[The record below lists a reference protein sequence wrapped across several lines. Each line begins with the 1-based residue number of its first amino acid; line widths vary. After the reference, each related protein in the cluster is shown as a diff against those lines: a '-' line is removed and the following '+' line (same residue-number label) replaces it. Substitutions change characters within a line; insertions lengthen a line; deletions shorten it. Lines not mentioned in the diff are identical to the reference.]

1 MTNNYWDKEQYYPKC
16 NKCGQPINSTRYC
29 SRSCWIE
36 QRNNYKKQNIYDEF
50 VNIFDDI
57 IIEKKQDF
65 IYKNECDILQIE
77 PPLEETKIKK
87 QYRKLALK
95 YHPDKQ
101 GDPDMFIKIKS
112 AYDTLISVC

>member
-87 QYRKLALK
+87 SYRKLLLQ
-95 YHPDKQ
+95 YHPDK
-101 GDPDMFIKIKS
+101 GGSNDKFIELQT
-112 AYDTLISVC
+112 AYKTLINVC